1 MKEKFELYC
10 KVVGLIF
17 FCIGFYYCLG
27 SIPLFFQK
35 APDVTKFVPQ
45 STLKM
50 LSNTNIAEMK
60 ALASYVW
67 QYALTMLILSGIVP
81 IVMGWY
87 LMRSNNVFVRFCYP
101 TTPPTN
107 KDSSQDIDLN
117 VSNNKEQSTT
127 DGEDPDGKYAPPG
140 YLQ

>member
-17 FCIGFYYCLG
+17 FCVGFYYCLS

-35 APDVTKFVPQ
+35 APDVTNILPQ
-45 STLKM
+45 SFLKP
-50 LSNTNIAEMK
+50 LSNSDIAEIK
-60 ALASYVW
+60 ASASYIW
-67 QYALTMLILSGIVP
+67 QYALKTLILSGIVP

-87 LMRSNNVFVRFCYP
+87 LMRSNNLFVRFCYP
-101 TTPPTN
+101 TTPLTN
-107 KDSSQDIDLN
+107 KDSGQDIDLN
-117 VSNNKEQSTT
+117 VSNKKEHNVV
-127 DGEDPDGKYAPPG
+127 DEEDPDSKYAPPG